1 MSIET
6 LLMITTIIG
15 TVAFSVSGALV
26 AIENKLDL
34 FGVIILGTVTACG
47 GGVLR
52 DVMMHQNILMFE
64 DPWYF
69 YLSLLTGLLVFIA
82 MYFLQNLKWENSKIY
97 KIFFN
102 ITDSIGLG
110 TFVVLGANVAVSNG
124 VQSFV
129 AITFYAVLTAVGGGL
144 IRDLSVMKIPVIFR
158 KHIYAVASIIGA
170 VYFYLITIA
179 DCPYTIAVITTVLI
193 VVIIRYLAFRFEW
206 SLPRVYLKDNL

>member
-34 FGVIILGTVTACG
+34 FGVIILGTVTAGG

-64 DPWYF
+64 DPWSF

>member
-69 YLSLLTGLLVFIA
+69 YLSLLIGLLVFIA

-129 AITFYAVLTAVGGGL
+129 AITFYAVLTAVCGGL

>member
-69 YLSLLTGLLVFIA
+69 YLSLLIGLLVFIA

>member
-34 FGVIILGTVTACG
+34 FGGIILGTVTACG

-52 DVMMHQNILMFE
+52 DVMMHQNMLMFE

-170 VYFYLITIA
+170 VYFYLITLA

>member
-170 VYFYLITIA
+170 VYFYLITLA
-179 DCPYTIAVITTVLI
+179 NCPYTIAVITTVLI

>member
-6 LLMITTIIG
+6 LLIITTIIG

-82 MYFLQNLKWENSKIY
+82 MYFLQNLKWENSRIY

-170 VYFYLITIA
+170 VYFYLITLA

>member
-170 VYFYLITIA
+170 VYFYLITLA

>member
-6 LLMITTIIG
+6 LLIITTIIG

-82 MYFLQNLKWENSKIY
+82 MYFLQNLKWENSRIY

>member
-1 MSIET
+1 
-6 LLMITTIIG
+6 
-15 TVAFSVSGALV
+15 
-26 AIENKLDL
+26 
-34 FGVIILGTVTACG
+34 
-47 GGVLR
+47 
-52 DVMMHQNILMFE
+52 
-64 DPWYF
+64 
-69 YLSLLTGLLVFIA
+69 

-170 VYFYLITIA
+170 VYFYLITLA

>member
-6 LLMITTIIG
+6 LLIITTIIG

>member
-6 LLMITTIIG
+6 LLIITTIIG

-170 VYFYLITIA
+170 VYFYLITLA

>member
-82 MYFLQNLKWENSKIY
+82 MYFLQNLKGENSKIY

>member
-82 MYFLQNLKWENSKIY
+82 MYFLQNLKWENSRIY